1 MSTKENIVATLEKL
15 VTELKQ
21 NQPDTKFTEYIEETV
36 TAFKNSSDADFK
48 AGLHKFTNMAP
59 VIKRTTPKLSQKAD
73 ELFDKLQTLAQK

>member
-21 NQPDTKFTEYIEETV
+21 TQPVTEYMEETV